1 VAVKR
6 WSNVLL
12 GGDLKHSGYL
22 VFVAKAS
29 TIYIAGDTDNPNVP
43 GHLAEYKP
51 NVMIIG
57 INRTFRIVGPDEAVK
72 SSAKPNP
79 AIVIPRHYDLFR
91 DNSLDRGIFRVFLH
105 SAGLSEKHVLLE
117 HGRPFS
123 YPKPDAPAAGRSGDG
138 TNIVGSLSEFGLVR
152 RGANGVLRMAKAILV
167 IASFWFSTL
176 ICLTT
181 TVRADS
187 AAFDL
192 IGPKF
197 QVHVQHKGTTVPI
210 AEVPNLQPGDRLWVH
225 PDLPDSQSVHYLMVV
240 VFLRGATNPSPDSW
254 FTRAETWTKPVHDE
268 GIFVTVPPDAE
279 QAIVLLAPETGGAFS
294 TLRAAVRGKPGA
306 FVRAAQDLQ
315 QLSLDRSRLEAYLEA
330 VRDTSVVDPEQLKT
344 RTIMLARS
352 LNIKLD
358 RQCFD
363 KPSAQQV
370 PCLTQNTDQMVLDD
384 QHSQNMVAT
393 LTSGS
398 STDLLAQLS
407 ATPTARD
414 GYYSAYVGAVV
425 DALRILGSA
434 HTAQYQ
440 YIPALALPR
449 KDDLN
454 LRLNN
459 PPSFRNPKSVL
470 VIALPPVHAAVPPPL
485 RAIDATQVFC
495 ASKLDLVLPAEGA
508 PLVFATE
515 LAHNFVLR
523 VEPKSGKG
531 FDLPAHPDA
540 ALGGFVIET
549 QAMES
554 KSLDGEVSGI
564 LRGLWGFHSFEGPRF
579 RLRSSQA
586 SQWVVASKDAS
597 ALITGREDTLH
608 VKSPDACCVSEVLLE
623 NAEGTIVP
631 VQWNSANPDE
641 LELKVPL
648 QNASPGSVQLLV
660 KKFGL
665 PEADKVSLHTYA
677 EAARLDT
684 FTVHAGD
691 LDGILGG
698 TRLDEVSKLQV
709 SGVIFTPENL
719 SRDNQH
725 DELKLVAHDAVTAAK
740 LKTGDPVTA
749 KVWLRDG
756 RTLDLSTAVAP
767 ARPQVSILSKN
778 VQLDSNDSPHV
789 IQIGS
794 QDELPQDGR
803 LIFFLKT
810 HVPETFPPAEQVEVA
825 TQDESFHVLLSEKD
839 GNLTLQDAKTV
850 FAVLDPMKLL
860 GPSAFGPLKFRAVS
874 ADGVEGNWQPLVNLV
889 RVPDL
894 KAVRCRPVV
903 AKSTER
909 SSVPEKK
916 SASEKN
922 TGSKSSLV
930 SRTAA
935 ERTAHSE
942 KSAVAEG
949 ASASEK
955 PTGDKDCTLSG
966 DKLFLIDAVSADA
979 DFTSSV
985 TVPDGFV
992 EAALTIPEPKG
1003 KMLYLKLRDDPG
1015 TVHTA
1020 VLPILN
1026 AQP

>member
-1 VAVKR
+1 LHLEFLRASSIRLVSAI
-6 WSNVLL
+6 
-12 GGDLKHSGYL
+12 YL
-22 VFVAKAS
+22 
-29 TIYIAGDTDNPNVP
+29 
-43 GHLAEYKP
+43 
-51 NVMIIG
+51 
-57 INRTFRIVGPDEAVK
+57 
-72 SSAKPNP
+72 SA
-79 AIVIPRHYDLFR
+79 LM
-91 DNSLDRGIFRVFLH
+91 L
-105 SAGLSEKHVLLE
+105 SA
-117 HGRPFS
+117 
-123 YPKPDAPAAGRSGDG
+123 ATA
-138 TNIVGSLSEFGLVR
+138 
-152 RGANGVLRMAKAILV
+152 
-167 IASFWFSTL
+167 
-176 ICLTT
+176 
-181 TVRADS
+181 RADN

-197 QVHVQHKGTTVPI
+197 QVHVQREGVTVPI

-240 VFLRGATNPSPDSW
+240 VFLRGATNPPPESW
-254 FTRAETWTKPVHDE
+254 FTSAETWTKHVHQE
-268 GIFVTVPPDAE
+268 GIFVTVPADAE
-279 QAIVLLAPETGGAFS
+279 QAVVLLAPETGGAFS

-330 VRDTSVVDPEQLKT
+330 VRETSVVDPEQLKT
-344 RTIMLARS
+344 RTTMLARS

-358 RQCFD
+358 QQCFD

-393 LTSGS
+393 LTSGP

-407 ATPTARD
+407 ATPTARG

-425 DALRILGSA
+425 DAVRILSTA

-470 VIALPPVHAAVPPPL
+470 VIALPPVHAVVPPPL
-485 RAIDATQVFC
+485 RAVDATQIFC

-515 LAHNFVLR
+515 LAHNFVLH

-531 FDLPAHPDA
+531 FDLPARPDA

-549 QAMES
+549 HAMEA

-564 LRGLWGFHSFEGPRF
+564 LRGSWGFHSFEGPRF
-579 RLRSSQA
+579 RLRTSQA

-597 ALITGREDTLH
+597 ALIVGREDTLH
-608 VKSPDACCVSEVLLE
+608 VQSPDACCVSEVLLE
-623 NAEGTIVP
+623 NADGRSVL
-631 VQWNSANPDE
+631 VQWKAAKPDE

-648 QNASPGSVQLLV
+648 QNASAGSVQVVV

-691 LDGILGG
+691 LSGILRG
-698 TRLDEVSKLQV
+698 TRLDEVSQLEV
-709 SGVIFTPENL
+709 SGVSFTPENL

-725 DELKLVAHDAVTAAK
+725 DELKLVTHEAGAATKLKADGSVTAHIA
-740 LKTGDPVTA
+740 LK
-749 KVWLRDG
+749 DG
-756 RTLDLSTAVAP
+756 RTLDLSTAVAA
-767 ARPQVSILSKN
+767 ARPQLNLLSKN
-778 VQLDSNDSPHV
+778 VQLDSNDSPQV
-789 IQIGS
+789 IELGNP
-794 QDELPQDGR
+794 DELPQDGR
-803 LIFFLKT
+803 LSFFLKT
-810 HVPETFPPAEQVEVA
+810 RVPETFPPAERVEVA

-850 FAVLDPMKLL
+850 FAMLDPMKLL
-860 GPSAFGPLKFRAVS
+860 GPSAFGRLKFRAVS
-874 ADGVEGNWQPLVNLV
+874 ADGVEGDWQPLANLV

-894 KAVRCRPVV
+894 KEVRCTPVPAKAAERSPASEKRSAREEKSSPEANLKSGKDAASESSLV
-903 AKSTER
+903 SQKAAERSSDPEKSTTTE
-909 SSVPEKK
+909 SPSVPEKPI
-916 SASEKN
+916 A
-922 TGSKSSLV
+922 
-930 SRTAA
+930 
-935 ERTAHSE
+935 
-942 KSAVAEG
+942 
-949 ASASEK
+949 
-955 PTGDKDCTLSG
+955 DKKCTLSG
-966 DKLFLIDAVSADA
+966 DKLFLIDAVSADP
-979 DFTSSV
+979 DFTIAV
-985 TVPDGFV
+985 AVPDGFV
-992 EAALTIPEPKG
+992 DGTLTIPAPKG
-1003 KMLYLKLRDDPG
+1003 KTLYLKLRDDPA
-1015 TVHTA
+1015 TVDTA
-1020 VLPILN
+1020 VVPVLD